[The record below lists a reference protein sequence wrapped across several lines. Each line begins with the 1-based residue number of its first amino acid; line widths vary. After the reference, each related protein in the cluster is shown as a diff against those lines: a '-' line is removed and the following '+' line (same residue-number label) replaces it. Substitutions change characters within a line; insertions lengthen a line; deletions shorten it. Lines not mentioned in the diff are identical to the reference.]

1 VSSYNN
7 FSQKSL
13 LAMLVAAMGAFGSS
27 SVFAATE
34 TGSMGVSGTLVSA
47 CTVSAATLDF
57 GDNIIAL
64 LSQGDVAADT
74 GDTLQIACTTGT
86 SPKIYSTTTRTLAG
100 SGSAEGSSI
109 AFNLSQT
116 AGAAADNLPTTA
128 LGAEAIADYTANG
141 AEQTVVI
148 YGRVPVANYGNQPA
162 GPYAATI
169 TMSVDY

>member
-1 VSSYNN
+1 MKAINIFN
-7 FSQKSL
+7 QKSL
-13 LAMLVAAMGAFGSS
+13 LGMLVAAMGAFGGS

-64 LSQGDVAADT
+64 LSEADVTADT
-74 GDTLQIACTTGT
+74 GNTLQIACTTGT
-86 SPKIYSTTTRTLAG
+86 NPKIYSATARTLAG
-100 SGSAEGSSI
+100 SGTAAGSSI

-116 AGAAADNLPTTA
+116 AGAAADNLPVDA
-128 LGAEAIADYTANG
+128 IGAEAITGYTANG
-141 AEQTVVI
+141 AEQAVVI

-162 GPYAATI
+162 GPYSATI
-169 TMSVDY
+169 VMSVDY